1 MTAKGRG
8 RGKHRTIQAGKRHK
22 TFEFEFSPR
31 YLAKYKT
38 ATSHHNTA
46 TNQQSTAEYA
56 CKCKD
61 YNINMDG
68 ETQTKLQQH
77 RKGGDRQMM
86 QYQKNKDCIKTN
98 HTTNNTLHIHHQRT
112 NNFQTDVSKL
122 TSGRMNKIL

>member
-8 RGKHRTIQAGKRHK
+8 RGKHRTIQADKRHK
-22 TFEFEFSPR
+22 SFSFELSSR
-31 YLAKYKT
+31 YSAKYKT
-38 ATSHHNTA
+38 TTSHHNTA
-46 TNQQSTAEYA
+46 TYEQSKTEYA
-56 CKCKD
+56 CKD
-61 YNINMDG
+61 HNIDG